1 MCAAGADGTGANPLK
16 LQCASQRDQ
25 IWRKGIDSHG
35 DYNPTCTNSTEN
47 ITKDPSMPE
56 NYTAPA
62 NCSGT
67 FADFLNKT
75 SYPNSHEL
83 IKDKLWLQWRRA
95 ADGNSI
101 EARMAYDGGV
111 FFFSTLQPEASTRSS
126 VSSLFIT
133 INRSQRR

>member
-1 MCAAGADGTGANPLK
+1 MCAAGTDGTGANPLK

-25 IWRKGIDSHG
+25 VWREGIDSHG
-35 DYNPTCTNSTEN
+35 DYNPTCTNSTAN
-47 ITKDPSMPE
+47 ITKDPSMPD

-83 IKDKLWLQWRRA
+83 VKDKLWLQWRRA

-101 EARMAYDGGV
+101 EARMAYDGRFLRPHFLIFIQQSLHSLV
-111 FFFSTLQPEASTRSS
+111 FFFFFHQACL
-126 VSSLFIT
+126 
-133 INRSQRR
+133 